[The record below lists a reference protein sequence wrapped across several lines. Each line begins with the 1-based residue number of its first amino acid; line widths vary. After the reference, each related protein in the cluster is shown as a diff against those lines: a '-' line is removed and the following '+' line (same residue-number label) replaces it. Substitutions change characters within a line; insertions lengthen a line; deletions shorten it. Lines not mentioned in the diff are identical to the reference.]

1 MVKQIKS
8 KKRVAD
14 YGEVYTKQREVNA
27 MLDLVSDEAS
37 CITSTFLEPACGNG
51 NFVIEILKRKMKTV
65 HKISRTSWEYAFNTL
80 RAVASVYGVDIQ
92 ADNIAECKV
101 RIQKYMMDEVSK
113 ELYQYSS
120 VFYEKWFVLV
130 SEILDHNLISGNT
143 LMGTTISGIPLT
155 FSEWMIG
162 DNGYIL
168 RRDQLFSDIL
178 LGEANYVNETAYREI
193 KDVSF
198 QILA

>member
-65 HKISRTSWEYAFNTL
+65 HKISRTSWEYALNTL

-92 ADNIAECKV
+92 AENIADGKV

-113 ELYQYSS
+113 
-120 VFYEKWFVLV
+120 V
-130 SEILDHNLISGNT
+130 LISV
-143 LMGTTISGIPLT
+143 
-155 FSEWMIG
+155 
-162 DNGYIL
+162 
-168 RRDQLFSDIL
+168 QL
-178 LGEANYVNETAYREI
+178 
-193 KDVSF
+193 SF
-198 QILA
+198 L

>member
-65 HKISRTSWEYAFNTL
+65 HKISRTSWEYALNTL

-143 LMGTTISGIPLT
+143 LMGTTILGIPLT

>member
-65 HKISRTSWEYAFNTL
+65 HKISRTSWEYALNTL
-80 RAVASVYGVDIQ
+80 RAVASVYGADIQ

-120 VFYEKWFVLV
+120 VFYEKWFVLI

-155 FSEWMIG
+155 FSECMIG